1 MAQHH
6 PKICLVCSSGGHLTQ
21 LHMLESWW
29 RDKDRLWVTF
39 DKEDANSLLKGE
51 RVIHCFYPTNRN
63 LRNLLRNTALAWRV
77 LRRERPDVIVST
89 GAAVAVPFMYLGRL
103 FGARTV
109 YIEVFDRIDRPTLT
123 GRIIRPI
130 TDLFV
135 VQWPTMERV
144 YKGSV
149 NLGSIF

>member
-1 MAQHH
+1 MAQQH

-21 LHMLESWW
+21 LHMLEPWW
-29 RDKDRLWVTF
+29 HDKDRLWITF

-51 RVIHCFYPTNRN
+51 HVIHCFCPTNRN
-63 LRNLLRNTALAWRV
+63 LHNLLRNTALAWRV
-77 LRRERPDVIVST
+77 RRRERPDVIVST

-123 GRIIRPI
+123 GRLIRPI
-130 TDLFV
+130 TNLFV

>member
-1 MAQHH
+1 
-6 PKICLVCSSGGHLTQ
+6 
-21 LHMLESWW
+21 MLESWW

-123 GRIIRPI
+123 GRIIRPV

-144 YKGSV
+144 YRGSV